1 MSDVATNPMPLR
13 LFWWQGVANFGDTL
27 SALIVSQV
35 SGRKVSHA
43 GPGGCEMLAIGSLIQ
58 VMRRKY
64 REPRGDGVRPWIWGA
79 GLLHSVPVDFL
90 DNVQVGL
97 LRGPV
102 TAALLGVK
110 TNQYGDPGL
119 LTPLILG
126 PLPARN
132 DRIGLV
138 MHHSQ
143 ADDPEVADLIAR
155 EPALELIDVGG
166 NTKEVCRKIAACAH
180 VIASSLHGLVVADA
194 CGVANTWL
202 SPGTQSHLKYH
213 DYGASI
219 GRAMIA
225 PLAIVDIPGHVAGL
239 KDQHGLGYS
248 EAIEHAREALLDTFP
263 AALRGPKKPSG
274 QPEPE
279 MMRV

>member
-1 MSDVATNPMPLR
+1 MPLR
-13 LFWWQGVANFGDTL
+13 LFWWQGVANFGDAL
-27 SALIVSQV
+27 SALIVAQV
-35 SGRKVSHA
+35 SGRDVAHA
-43 GPGGCEMLAIGSLIQ
+43 GPGGCDMLALGSLIQ

-64 REPRGDGVRPWIWGA
+64 REPRKDGVRPWIWGA
-79 GLLHSVPVDFL
+79 GLLHSVPADFL
-90 DNVQVGL
+90 DNVQVAL

-110 TNQYGDPGL
+110 TSHFGDPGL

-126 PLPARN
+126 TMPPRN

-143 ADDPEVADLIAR
+143 VDDPEVATLIAR

-166 NTKEVCRKIAACAH
+166 DAKEVCRKIAACAH

-202 SPGTQSHLKYH
+202 SPGAQSHLKYH
-213 DYGASI
+213 DYAASI

-225 PLAIVDIPGHVAGL
+225 PLTIADIPGHIAGL

-248 EAIEHAREALLDTFP
+248 EAIERAREALLTSFP
-263 AALRGPKKPSG
+263 AALRGPNTPSG
-274 QPEPE
+274 MPELE